1 MTILAVWPVWESN
14 FRRPAPSTRGILHE
28 CVCSMACF
36 TKVSQGPASQVQLIY
51 AEVSDAWANDV
62 QLAAGSEVR
71 KLQPKQ
77 RTNTRCAWYQASWLQ
92 SNKPRLFSF
101 IFLT

>member
-1 MTILAVWPVWESN
+1 MRLLDGV
-14 FRRPAPSTRGILHE
+14 LHE
-28 CVCSMACF
+28 GLAGLH
-36 TKVSQGPASQVQLIY
+36 TPKVQLVCTQ
-51 AEVSDAWANDV
+51 VSDAWANDV
-62 QLAAGSEVR
+62 QLPAGSEGR

>member
-1 MTILAVWPVWESN
+1 
-14 FRRPAPSTRGILHE
+14 
-28 CVCSMACF
+28 MACF

-77 RTNTRCAWYQASWLQ
+77 RTNTRCAWYHASLLQ
-92 SNKPRLFSF
+92 SKQATLVWIIEIWLAHSKTLNLAK
-101 IFLT
+101 I